1 MHRKE
6 RATQSQGGKAL
17 KQAIHVA
24 RARTDMTSDVELA
37 RRAHVSY
44 DTLMN
49 WYGDKTVPRPHEVK
63 KVGDVLGV
71 SYSDL
76 IAAWEGKDPEPPPL
90 QEAIA
95 ELVVEI
101 RELVRALDRRERQRS
116 A

>member
-1 MHRKE
+1 M
-6 RATQSQGGKAL
+6 QLYGGKAL
-17 KQAIHVA
+17 KRAIHVA
-24 RARTDMTSDVELA
+24 RARTDMTSDMELA

-76 IAAWEGKDPEPPPL
+76 IAAWEGKDPEPAAL
-90 QEAIA
+90 VDKID

-101 RELVRALDRRERQRS
+101 RELVRALDRRERSRS

>member
-1 MHRKE
+1 MHQRE
-6 RATQSQGGKAL
+6 RAMKSQGGKAL

-24 RARTDMTSDVELA
+24 RARTDMTSDMELA
-37 RRAHVSY
+37 RRAHVYY

-63 KVGDVLGV
+63 KVADVLGV

-76 IAAWEGKDPEPPPL
+76 IAAWEGREAEPPAL
-90 QEAIA
+90 VDAIA

-101 RELVRALDRRERQRS
+101 RELVRAIDRRERSRS

>member
-1 MHRKE
+1 ME
-6 RATQSQGGKAL
+6 LNGGPAL
-17 KQAIHVA
+17 KRAIHVA
-24 RARTDMTSDVELA
+24 RARTDMTSDMELA

-71 SYSDL
+71 SYGDL
-76 IAAWEGKDPEPPPL
+76 IAAWEGKDPEPPVL
-90 QEAIA
+90 VDKID
-95 ELVVEI
+95 ELITEI
-101 RELVRALDRRERQRS
+101 RELVRALDRRERSRS